1 MEFEIYDVIRNAV
14 YDITGISFQEMLN
27 SNKEEAVDARY
38 MFIYLLSTRFTDKEI
53 SIMTG
58 ISKSL
63 ANKIRDTT
71 YIKNKKYSFKCKM
84 KELEVKLKDY
94 E

>member
-1 MEFEIYDVIRNAV
+1 
-14 YDITGISFQEMLN
+14 
-27 SNKEEAVDARY
+27 
-38 MFIYLLSTRFTDKEI
+38 
-53 SIMTG
+53 MTG

-63 ANKIRDTT
+63 ANKIRNTT

>member
-38 MFIYLLSTRFTDKEI
+38 MFIYLLSTRFTDK
-53 SIMTG
+53 
-58 ISKSL
+58 
-63 ANKIRDTT
+63 
-71 YIKNKKYSFKCKM
+71 
-84 KELEVKLKDY
+84 
-94 E
+94 